1 MAPKRF
7 LNVLFEKQPAR
18 IDTKDMEDISQVQEK
33 VLLAFK
39 EITVGYARVQLW
51 QKTATENTRISTW
64 KQLKSLPEAY
74 FEEESGIDLTVALLP
89 SPTPSR
95 QASEISLVAGMI

>member
-7 LNVLFEKQPAR
+7 LNVLYEKQPAR

-51 QKTATENTRISTW
+51 QKTATENTRIEDLDDIPDEYY
-64 KQLKSLPEAY
+64 LKPKNGGLSLT
-74 FEEESGIDLTVALLP
+74 IVLLT